1 MHNATI
7 GIDVGKSG
15 FLCCLLDSGGMEFA
29 AMPVIAPSAGRGKR
43 RYDAAS
49 LVRALRGWA
58 GQYEV
63 QLVAIER
70 QQVHPG
76 QGSVSC
82 FSLGEGFGLLVGIA
96 AALGLPTETPHPRT
110 WQAEILRD
118 TPGRDPKARSLEV
131 AGRLF
136 PTVDLRRT
144 DRCTTSDNNK
154 SDALL
159 LAEWAR
165 RKVAGGVK

>member
-1 MHNATI
+1 MNATI

-15 FLCCLLDSGGMEFA
+15 FLCCLPAEGRLEFEPMPMIVPSGGK
-29 AMPVIAPSAGRGKR
+29 GKR
-43 RYDAAS
+43 RYDVGG
-49 LVRALRGWA
+49 LVAILRSW
-58 GQYEV
+58 GQEYDV
-63 QLVAIER
+63 RLTAIER
-70 QQVHPG
+70 QKVHPG

-110 WQAEILRD
+110 WQAEMLRD
-118 TPGRDPKARSLEV
+118 TPGSDPKARSIEV

-136 PTVDLRRT
+136 PTVDLRPT
-144 DRCTTSDNNK
+144 ERCRKPDHNK
-154 SDALL
+154 SDSLL

-165 RKVAGGVK
+165 RRIG

>member
-1 MHNATI
+1 MNATI

-15 FLCCLLDSGGMEFA
+15 FLCCLPMVGPPEFAPMPMIVPSGGK
-29 AMPVIAPSAGRGKR
+29 GKR
-43 RYDAAS
+43 RYDVS
-49 LVRALRGWA
+49 GLVVTLMDWMRRYDIHLA
-58 GQYEV
+58 
-63 QLVAIER
+63 AIER

-110 WQAEILRD
+110 WQAEMMRD
-118 TPGRDPKARSLEV
+118 TPGSDPKARSIEV

-136 PTVDLRRT
+136 PTVDLRPT
-144 DRCTTSDNNK
+144 ERCRVPDHNK
-154 SDALL
+154 SDSLL

-165 RKVAGGVK
+165 RRIG